1 VQSSAGKSEAL
12 LSSDHAQSAL
22 ADEVYLSYARRTHPW
37 LYEIYKVGGMTIEE
51 FRSRVKAKM
60 EGGDSDAGAGA
71 GGPTGTLANAAFANL
86 NKELNKKFK
95 K

>member
-1 VQSSAGKSEAL
+1 M
-12 LSSDHAQSAL
+12 
-22 ADEVYLSYARRTHPW
+22 YFSYARRLHPW

-60 EGGDSDAGAGA
+60 DESDSAAPAGSSGSSGGL
-71 GGPTGTLANAAFANL
+71 PNAAFANL